1 MLDFLSK
8 NYFLALYAITW
19 FISLFTFRKYFDT
32 SLKYFPIL
40 LAYTFFTELL
50 GCMVIYFEDFQLIY
64 DTKATFHSSS
74 IYNIYH
80 FIYYIYFLIVLQ
92 KSLAVS
98 KHKKL
103 IYLFIAIFVLV
114 NILNLFIQDPRTT
127 SMVYAYL
134 AGTVLLLI
142 TLVIYF
148 KHLITI
154 RNKFVFKYNLLAWIS
169 IGLVVFHGIYF
180 PIKIIKEFFTDL
192 YAAAFRDI
200 HIAIVICMYILFCI
214 GFIVGKRRAYR

>member
-1 MLDFLSK
+1 MFVVYINFDNNKTKYLLKESK
-8 NYFLALYAITW
+8 GDILYNRQIHTQ
-19 FISLFTFRKYFDT
+19 TD
-32 SLKYFPIL
+32 
-40 LAYTFFTELL
+40 
-50 GCMVIYFEDFQLIY
+50 
-64 DTKATFHSSS
+64 
-74 IYNIYH
+74 
-80 FIYYIYFLIVLQ
+80 
-92 KSLAVS
+92 
-98 KHKKL
+98 
-103 IYLFIAIFVLV
+103 

-192 YAAAFRDI
+192 YAAAFRDV

-214 GFIVGKRRAYR
+214 GFIVGKRRAFR